1 MVAVIGILTGALLG
15 TRYKVLCLVP
25 VILVATA
32 ALVALDRFNGVPYG
46 STALTALVLIL
57 TLQIG
62 YFVGVTARSLLQTL
76 SASLSGPGPSR
87 GGQARIS

>member
-32 ALVALDRFNGVPYG
+32 VLAALDRFNGVPIS
-46 STALTALVLIL
+46 STALTAIVLIL
-57 TLQIG
+57 TMQIG
-62 YFVGVTARSLLQTL
+62 YVVGVMARSLLMAAF
-76 SASLSGPGPSR
+76 ASLSGPGPSR
-87 GGQARIS
+87 DRQARIS

>member
-25 VILVATA
+25 VILMATA
-32 ALVALDRFNGVPYG
+32 ALVVLDRFNGVPVG

-57 TLQIG
+57 TMQIG
-62 YFVGVTARSLLQTL
+62 YVVGVMARSLLL
-76 SASLSGPGPSR
+76 AAFASLSGPGPSR
-87 GGQARIS
+87 GRQARIS

>member
-25 VILVATA
+25 VILVATV
-32 ALVALDRFNGVPYG
+32 ALAVLDRFNGAPLS

-62 YFVGVTARSLLQTL
+62 YVAGVMARSLLVAAFT
-76 SASLSGPGPSR
+76 SLSGPAPSR
-87 GGQARIS
+87 DGQARIS